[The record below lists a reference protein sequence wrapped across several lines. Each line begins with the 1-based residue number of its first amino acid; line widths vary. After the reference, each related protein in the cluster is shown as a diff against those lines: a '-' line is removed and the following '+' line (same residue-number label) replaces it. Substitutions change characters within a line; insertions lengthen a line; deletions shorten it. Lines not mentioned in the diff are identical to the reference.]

1 MKTSK
6 DPRHQARR
14 LAAGYIYARE
24 NSNAG
29 SNLDQDDLLSSL
41 IENLEIKNYDETL
54 FNDLSEGV
62 LSQNTELRK
71 LIKANSKEWD
81 LDKMYKM
88 DISILL
94 LAAYELLSKKAP
106 IKVIIDEAVELAKE
120 FGEDESAKFINGVL
134 AGVAK
139 SF

>member
-14 LAAGYIYARE
+14 LVAGYIYAHE
-24 NSNAG
+24 NSNIG
-29 SNLDQDDLLSSL
+29 SNLDQDDLLLSL
-41 IENLEIKNYDETL
+41 IENLEIKNYDAAL
-54 FNDLSEGV
+54 FNDLSQGV
-62 LSQNTELRK
+62 LNQSTELRE

-94 LAAYELLSKKAP
+94 VAVYELLSKKAP
-106 IKVIIDEAVELAKE
+106 TKVIIDEAVELAKE
-120 FGEDESAKFINGVL
+120 FGEGESARFINGVL

-139 SF
+139 SL